1 MSTKQHETSETSS
14 VQADIPVPEQPA
26 LALHSSSA
34 EEMESLPKGSIAS
47 TVIFDQE
54 EKEEEKEEKEEEAG
68 QEKEV
73 KSILKTDRHVAD
85 DGYKAVW
92 FKTDVDPEAGER
104 VEVIED
110 NAADDDDDDDG
121 SDQDLQ
127 KNEEE
132 EEEVSDTDSHHR
144 GLGVS
149 FASESSSSP
158 GEVTVNMSHTDA
170 GADDSEL

>member
-1 MSTKQHETSETSS
+1 M
-14 VQADIPVPEQPA
+14 PEQPA
-26 LALHSSSA
+26 LASHFSSA
-34 EEMESLPKGSIAS
+34 VETESLPKGSISS

-54 EKEEEKEEKEEEAG
+54 EEEEEEQEEEAG

-110 NAADDDDDDDG
+110 NAADDDNDDDD
-121 SDQDLQ
+121 SDQDVQ

-132 EEEVSDTDSHHR
+132 EEEEEGSDTDGHHR

-149 FASESSSSP
+149 FSSENSSLP
-158 GEVTVNMSHTDA
+158 AAEVTANTSHTGA
-170 GADDSEL
+170 GTDDTEM

>member
-1 MSTKQHETSETSS
+1 MNTRQHETSETSS
-14 VQADIPVPEQPA
+14 VQEETPVPEQPA
-26 LALHSSSA
+26 LAFYSSSA
-34 EEMESLPKGSIAS
+34 EEMESLPKSFIAP
-47 TVIFDQE
+47 TVTFDQE
-54 EKEEEKEEKEEEAG
+54 EKEEEKEEKEEEEEAG

-73 KSILKTDRHVAD
+73 KSILKTDRHAAD

-110 NAADDDDDDDG
+110 NAAADDDD

-132 EEEVSDTDSHHR
+132 EEEGSDTDNHHQ

-149 FASESSSSP
+149 FASESSSP
-158 GEVTVNMSHTDA
+158 PAEVAVNMSYTDA
-170 GADDSEL
+170 GTEDSEL

>member
-1 MSTKQHETSETSS
+1 MSTKQTSETSS
-14 VQADIPVPEQPA
+14 VQEETPVPEQPA
-26 LALHSSSA
+26 LALHYSSA
-34 EEMESLPKGSIAS
+34 EETESLPKGPVPS
-47 TVIFDQE
+47 TVIFGQE
-54 EKEEEKEEKEEEAG
+54 EEEKEEKEEEAG

-110 NAADDDDDDDG
+110 NAADDDDDDD

-132 EEEVSDTDSHHR
+132 EEEGSDTDSHNR
-144 GLGVS
+144 GLGES
-149 FASESSSSP
+149 FASASSSSP
-158 GEVTVNMSHTDA
+158 AAEVTVNMSHTGDT
-170 GADDSEL
+170 EI

>member
-1 MSTKQHETSETSS
+1 MSTKQCETSETSS
-14 VQADIPVPEQPA
+14 VQAETPVPEQPA
-26 LALHSSSA
+26 LSLPSSSA
-34 EEMESLPKGSIAS
+34 EEMESFPKGSIAS

-54 EKEEEKEEKEEEAG
+54 EKEEEKEEEAG

-110 NAADDDDDDDG
+110 NAADDDDDDDDD

-127 KNEEE
+127 KNVEEE
-132 EEEVSDTDSHHR
+132 EEGSDTDGHHR

-149 FASESSSSP
+149 FASESSSP
-158 GEVTVNMSHTDA
+158 PAAEVTVNMSHTGA
-170 GADDSEL
+170 GTDDSKI

>member
-1 MSTKQHETSETSS
+1 M
-14 VQADIPVPEQPA
+14 PEQPA
-26 LALHSSSA
+26 LAFYSSSA
-34 EEMESLPKGSIAS
+34 EEMESLPKGFIAP
-47 TVIFDQE
+47 TVMFDQE
-54 EKEEEKEEKEEEAG
+54 EKEEEKEEKEEEEEEAV

-73 KSILKTDRHVAD
+73 KSILKTDRHVGD

-110 NAADDDDDDDG
+110 NAAADDDDD

-132 EEEVSDTDSHHR
+132 EEEGSDTDSHHQ

-149 FASESSSSP
+149 FVSQSSSP
-158 GEVTVNMSHTDA
+158 PAEVTVNLSYADA
-170 GADDSEL
+170 EREDSEL

>member
-1 MSTKQHETSETSS
+1 MSSKQTSETSS
-14 VQADIPVPEQPA
+14 VQEETPVPEQPA

-34 EEMESLPKGSIAS
+34 EETESLPKGSIPS
-47 TVIFDQE
+47 TVIFGQE
-54 EKEEEKEEKEEEAG
+54 EEEKEEEAG

-73 KSILKTDRHVAD
+73 KSILKTDRHAAD

-110 NAADDDDDDDG
+110 NAADDDDDD

-132 EEEVSDTDSHHR
+132 EEEEGSDTDSHHR
-144 GLGVS
+144 GLGES
-149 FASESSSSP
+149 FTSASS
-158 GEVTVNMSHTDA
+158 EVTVNMAHTD
-170 GADDSEL
+170 DTEI

>member
-1 MSTKQHETSETSS
+1 M
-14 VQADIPVPEQPA
+14 
-26 LALHSSSA
+26 
-34 EEMESLPKGSIAS
+34 
-47 TVIFDQE
+47 
-54 EKEEEKEEKEEEAG
+54 EEETER
-68 QEKEV
+68 EKEV

-92 FKTDVDPEAGER
+92 FKTDVDPDAGER

-110 NAADDDDDDDG
+110 NAADGDDD

-132 EEEVSDTDSHHR
+132 DYDKDNHHR

-149 FASESSSSP
+149 FASESSSLP
-158 GEVTVNMSHTDA
+158 AAEVIVNMSHT
-170 GADDSEL
+170 GAVTEDNNDI

>member
-1 MSTKQHETSETSS
+1 MSTKQCETSETSS
-14 VQADIPVPEQPA
+14 VQAETPVLEQPA
-26 LALHSSSA
+26 LSLPSSSA
-34 EEMESLPKGSIAS
+34 EEMESFPKGSIAS

-54 EKEEEKEEKEEEAG
+54 EKEEEKEEEAG

-110 NAADDDDDDDG
+110 NAADDDDDDD

-127 KNEEE
+127 KNVEEE
-132 EEEVSDTDSHHR
+132 EEGSDTDGHHR

-149 FASESSSSP
+149 FASESSSP
-158 GEVTVNMSHTDA
+158 PAAEVTVNMSHTGA
-170 GADDSEL
+170 GTDDSKI